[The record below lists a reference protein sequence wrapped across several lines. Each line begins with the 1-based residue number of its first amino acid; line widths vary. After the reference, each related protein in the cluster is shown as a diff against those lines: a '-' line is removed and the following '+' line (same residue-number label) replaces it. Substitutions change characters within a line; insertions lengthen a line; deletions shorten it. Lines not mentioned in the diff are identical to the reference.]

1 MLKLNV
7 IENFLSLEDAKDDG
21 PVGVDPPE
29 SERDTV
35 ATETSETNEEV
46 IEENNANN
54 QGTMTNINCASIL
67 KISIKTMLK

>member
-1 MLKLNV
+1 MSLKT
-7 IENFLSLEDAKDDG
+7 FLSLEDAKDDG

-46 IEENNANN
+46 IEEN